1 MQVQVGRYTV
11 ICDFRYLQ
19 ITLTRMAAAG
29 VSRFPHLWARVN
41 VSLAL
46 VELDTV
52 AQDQSRS
59 VLNRLLFMNSHSN
72 SEVGKLFMNRI
83 GCDTTYSIHE

>member
-1 MQVQVGRYTV
+1 MRASRTTCVRLAAADDAVEAVRLLEAPSEHALRA
-11 ICDFRYLQ
+11 FRS
-19 ITLTRMAAAG
+19 TRMVLG
-29 VSRFPHLWARVN
+29 RWPVI
-41 VSLAL
+41 
-46 VELDTV
+46 T
-52 AQDQSRS
+52 RS